1 MTYTAIRVGASATI
15 EDVQFSTGDEAIRIQ
30 SGFDITISDCLFSAC
45 GIVFESGYQT
55 AIIGN
60 TFSGFF
66 TAITFEGDVDTVQVV
81 ANRFQSTSI
90 IEGGNNYIGGLLFA
104 DNIGYGGSLND
115 LAGDYITI
123 LDNRFIGGG
132 EINIVGAGFFVNV
145 QGNTLDAS
153 INLTGLG
160 DQEDYRAGG
169 QISNNYLEFG
179 SIVVNDYDLLDI
191 FDNTILFPAAGAGI
205 VVAGVSEGVTIKGNR
220 IDDPG
225 ASPPS
230 AVGVDIQDA
239 TVTNA
244 WVVLNRFGPGLA
256 AAISDS
262 GTNTSTSVSVGS
274 AGDNYD
280 AT

>member
-1 MTYTAIRVGASATI
+1 
-15 EDVQFSTGDEAIRIQ
+15 
-30 SGFDITISDCLFSAC
+30 
-45 GIVFESGYQT
+45 
-55 AIIGN
+55 
-60 TFSGFF
+60 
-66 TAITFEGDVDTVQVV
+66 
-81 ANRFQSTSI
+81 
-90 IEGGNNYIGGLLFA
+90 
-104 DNIGYGGSLND
+104 
-115 LAGDYITI
+115 YITI

-225 ASPPS
+225 ASSPS

-244 WVVLNRFGPGLA
+244 WV
-256 AAISDS
+256 
-262 GTNTSTSVSVGS
+262 
-274 AGDNYD
+274 
-280 AT
+280 